1 MATRVVVVHKA
12 MANAA
17 VVARAAPVGPM
28 LAVSQTRRPPADL
41 RVAAAR
47 EDPKAGGVQTGIV
60 LMRLAAMG
68 GEGLRSQTP

>member
-17 VVARAAPVGPM
+17 VVARAAPVEPM
-28 LAVSQTRRPPADL
+28 QAVSQTRRPQAAL

-47 EDPKAGGVQTGIV
+47 VGPKGVGVQTGIV
-60 LMRLAAMG
+60 LMRLAMG
-68 GEGLRSQTP
+68 GVGLRSRTL